1 MLIDKEAICTK
12 ERLKEERVLFK
23 IDLEEAYDHLDWDFL
38 SYICRMRFGCK
49 WRGTEE
55 GMCFFNFIL
64 GVDKWIS
71 YEFVYRHKSVE
82 ARRPFI
88 PLFRLQ

>member
-38 SYICRMRFGCK
+38 SYMSHEIWM
-49 WRGTEE
+49 
-55 GMCFFNFIL
+55 
-64 GVDKWIS
+64 
-71 YEFVYRHKSVE
+71 
-82 ARRPFI
+82 
-88 PLFRLQ
+88 